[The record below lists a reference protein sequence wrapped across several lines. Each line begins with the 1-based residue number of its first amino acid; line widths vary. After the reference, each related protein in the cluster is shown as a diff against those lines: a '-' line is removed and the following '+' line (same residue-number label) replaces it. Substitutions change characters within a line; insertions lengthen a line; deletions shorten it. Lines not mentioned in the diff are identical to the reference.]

1 MPEKKTAL
9 LERSAGNRARKR
21 NKHFWLFLLA
31 CFQAVLNVV
40 QIILILILF
49 S

>member
-9 LERSAGNRARKR
+9 LKRSAGDRER

-31 CFQAVLNVV
+31 CFQAALNVV